1 MKMNFPK
8 RAHLLT
14 LVLTLAL
21 LVTMVLV
28 SCNNEAGNTDVT
40 TGELTTVVDATVAVT
55 HPATDVPET
64 TEPAE
69 DTKAPAQD
77 ETVAGETVSD
87 ETVSDETI
95 ADETVVDGTVADET
109 NPDNPEVPTAEPE
122 IPTEEPEVPTE
133 EPEIPTEEPEVPT
146 EEPEIPTEEPE
157 TAPVEPEIPEDPAVV
172 HVSQDEMY
180 YGDIEF
186 NKIEGT
192 DIFAPGHYTDFNGVV
207 NYSLGDY
214 PYLIDWGWVALNTD
228 DFKFGYIIDNGDPI
242 INPDYTVAAG
252 DDVKAV
258 ATQLGASNA
267 SRFKGALLV
276 AWFTVGEHN
285 VKFVIQI
292 GDEIHT
298 LREYTVVVT
307 PHEHKFE
314 SVVTAPTCT
323 EVGYTTYTCP
333 CGETYRSDEVAATGH
348 SYESVVTAP
357 TCTEGGYTT
366 YTCSCGDTYKGD
378 EVAATGHSY
387 ETVVTAPTCT
397 AGGYTT
403 YTCSCGDT
411 YKGDEVA
418 AAGHNYVDGKCS
430 VCGAFDPNKVFT
442 VAEALALCGEEAGYV
457 TSDRYY
463 VRGIVQTV
471 TNGQYGAMIIG
482 DETGTISIY
491 GMYGADGSVGYSQFE
506 YKPVKG
512 DEVLVHCILQNYN
525 GTKEIK
531 NARLIEYKNNQ
542 SDIDVSQY
550 APATITEAR
559 DAEKGA
565 NLKISGVVAR
575 ITYATGMKPSG
586 FILVDN
592 GASIYV
598 YDGDAAQRVAI
609 GNRVEIAG
617 TKDYWILD
625 SEIEGANKFGYKG
638 CNQLTDCI
646 LVSNDN
652 QVSEIDFNGVTEM
665 TVKELLNTPVTENI
679 TTQIF
684 KVNALVKEVPGN
696 GFTNYYFFD
705 IDGETGNYTYSQ
717 CNGGDFEWLREFDGK
732 ICTVYITALN
742 AKSTGTSCT
751 FRFLPVAVIDEDYTF
766 DTSKAPEYVLEYHV
780 MDLFKTEYTGN
791 PLMEVPTSVSSE
803 LLGFENATVS
813 YVSSNE
819 AAVKFN
825 EQDVKLVM
833 ECLKSGT
840 ATVTVTVTYG
850 EYTATESIK
859 ITVAVPEGMDAG
871 TVQDAIN
878 AQLNDEVTVKGI
890 VGPSLVNRNGFYL
903 IDETGLI
910 AVVVN
915 DVSIFSEIEI
925 GQEIVIK
932 GKRDKFH
939 NNQGGTHAGQTAI
952 TGATVEANYYGNHAY
967 DDSNFVTDK
976 TLADFHN
983 LDVTVDY
990 STTVFVVKAT
1000 VNFQETAYYTNCNL
1014 TDANGNKVTLY
1025 CSSGKQY
1032 GFLKQFAG
1040 QEVTLELAACNWN
1053 NKTFW
1058 AGCVLSVITED
1069 GKVLNTLNFD
1079 NN

>member
-1 MKMNFPK
+1 MKSNAVKLVRLFT
-8 RAHLLT
+8 LL
-14 LVLTLAL
+14 LAL
-21 LVTMVLV
+21 VVLVSVVLV
-28 SCNNEAGNTDVT
+28 SCDKKESETKET
-40 TGELTTVVDATVAVT
+40 TPEQSTQGETLA
-55 HPATDVPET
+55 PET
-64 TEPAE
+64 
-69 DTKAPAQD
+69 DAP
-77 ETVAGETVSD
+77 
-87 ETVSDETI
+87 
-95 ADETVVDGTVADET
+95 ET
-109 NPDNPEVPTAEPE
+109 N
-122 IPTEEPEVPTE
+122 
-133 EPEIPTEEPEVPT
+133 
-146 EEPEIPTEEPE
+146 EPE
-157 TAPVEPEIPEDPAVV
+157 TNEPVTNEPVTNEPVTNEPVTNEPVTNEPVTDEPTVPEDPDVV

-180 YGDIEF
+180 YGDIDF

-192 DIFAPGHYTDFNGVV
+192 DIFTPGHYTDFNGVI

-214 PYLIDWGWVALNTD
+214 PYLIDWGWVALNTE
-228 DFKFGYIIDNGDPI
+228 DFQFGYIIDNGDPI
-242 INPDYTVAAG
+242 INPDYTVEAEEG
-252 DDVKAV
+252 VKAA
-258 ATQLGASNA
+258 ATQMGASNA

-276 AWFTVGEHN
+276 AWFSVGEHN
-285 VKFVIQI
+285 VKFVVQT

-307 PHEHKFE
+307 PHEHKFQAA
-314 SVVTAPTCT
+314 VTAPTCT
-323 EVGYTTYTCP
+323 EVGYTTYTCA
-333 CGETYRSDEVAATGH
+333 CGETYNSDEVAATGH
-348 SYESVVTAP
+348 NYETVVTAP
-357 TCTEGGYTT
+357 TCTASGYTT
-366 YTCSCGDTYKGD
+366 YTCACGDTYKGD
-378 EVAATGHSY
+378 EVAATGH
-387 ETVVTAPTCT
+387 
-397 AGGYTT
+397 
-403 YTCSCGDT
+403 
-411 YKGDEVA
+411 
-418 AAGHNYVDGKCS
+418 NYVDGKCS
-430 VCGAFDPNKVFT
+430 ACGVYDPNKVFT
-442 VAEALALCGEEAGYV
+442 VAEALALCGDEAGYI

-471 TNGQYGAMIIG
+471 TNGAYGAMIIG

-491 GMYGADGSVGYSQFE
+491 GMYSADGSIGYAQFE

-531 NARLIEYKNNQ
+531 NARLIEYVNNQ
-542 SDIDVSQY
+542 SNIDVSQY
-550 APATITEAR
+550 ASATITEAR

-625 SEIEGANKFGYKG
+625 SEIDGANKFGYKG

-652 QVSEIDFNGVTEM
+652 GSHDFDTSWITET

-679 TTQIF
+679 TTQLF
-684 KVNALVKEVPGN
+684 KVTALVKEVPGN

-717 CNGGDFEWLREFDGK
+717 CNGNDFEWLRAFDGK

-751 FRFLPVAVIDEDYTF
+751 FRFLPVAVIDEGYKF
-766 DTSKAPEYVLEYHV
+766 DTSKAPAYVLEYHI

-813 YVSSNE
+813 YVSSNQ
-819 AAVKFN
+819 AAVKFT
-825 EQDVKLVM
+825 EQDGKLVM

-840 ATVTVTVTYG
+840 ATVSVTVTYG
-850 EYTATESIK
+850 DYTATESVE

-890 VGPSLVNRNGFYL
+890 VGPSLVNQNGFYL

-910 AVVVN
+910 AVIVN
-915 DVSIFSEIEI
+915 DVDIFADIEI

-967 DDSNFVTDK
+967 DTSNFVTGM
-976 TLADFHN
+976 TLADFHS
-983 LDVTVDY
+983 LDASVDY

-1000 VNFQETAYYTNCNL
+1000 VVFNETPYYTNCHL
-1014 TDANGNKVTLY
+1014 TAEGVDKVTLY

-1053 NKTFW
+1053 NKSFW

-1069 GKVLNTLNFD
+1069 GKVINTLNFD